1 MRFKDKVAIVSGG
14 GRGIG
19 RACAARLAAEGGT
32 VIILDKDEAAAR
44 DAADGIVAGGGTAYP
59 LAVDVAV
66 DREVADAVGEVVR
79 RHGHVGVLVNNAGY
93 LRPGTALSQT
103 IEEWDH
109 SFAVNIRSMFLLSRA
124 VLPGMLADGA
134 GAIVNIAS
142 TAGIVGEA
150 EIAAYGASKG
160 AVVNFTRQLAA
171 DFTRQGVRVNCVCP
185 GWVPTG
191 FNDPFLRDMSEQ
203 DVQAMVSAQVPLG
216 RQGTPEEIAAV
227 VAFLAS
233 GEAAFVIGQVIGVDG
248 GVSACR

>member
-1 MRFKDKVAIVSGG
+1 MRFKDKVAVISGA

-19 RACAARLAAEGGT
+19 RACATRIAAEGGT
-32 VIILDKDEAAAR
+32 VVILDRDEAAAR
-44 DAADGIVAGGGTAYP
+44 DAADGIVARGGVAHA
-59 LAVDVAV
+59 LAIDVAI
-66 DREVADAVGEVVR
+66 DRDVAEAIEQVVR
-79 RHGHVGVLVNNAGY
+79 RHGSVGVLVNNAGY

-109 SFAVNIRSMFLLSRA
+109 TFAVNIRSMFLLSRA
-124 VLPGMLADGA
+124 VLPGMLAEGA
-134 GAIVNIAS
+134 GTIVNIAS

-203 DVQAMVSAQVPLG
+203 DVQAMVAGQVPLG

-233 GEAAFVIGQVIGVDG
+233 GEASFVVGQVIGVDG

>member
-1 MRFKDKVAIVSGG
+1 MRFKDKVAVISGA

-19 RACAARLAAEGGT
+19 RACATRIAAEGGT
-32 VIILDKDEAAAR
+32 VVILDRDEAAAR
-44 DAADGIVAGGGTAYP
+44 DSADGIVARGGVAHA
-59 LAVDVAV
+59 LAIDVAI
-66 DREVADAVGEVVR
+66 DRDVAEAIEQVVR
-79 RHGHVGVLVNNAGY
+79 RHGSVGVLVNNAGY

-109 SFAVNIRSMFLLSRA
+109 TFAVNIRSMFLLSRA
-124 VLPGMLADGA
+124 VLPGMLAEGA
-134 GAIVNIAS
+134 GTIVNIAS

-203 DVQAMVSAQVPLG
+203 DVQAMVAGQVPLG

-233 GEAAFVIGQVIGVDG
+233 GEASFVVGQVIGVDG

>member
-1 MRFKDKVAIVSGG
+1 MRFKDKVAVISGA

-19 RACAARLAAEGGT
+19 RACAARIAAEGGI
-32 VIILDKDEAAAR
+32 VVILDRDEAAAG
-44 DAADGIVAGGGTAYP
+44 DAADGIVASGGTAQA
-59 LAVDVAV
+59 LAVDVAI
-66 DREVADAVGEVVR
+66 DRDVADAVAEVVR
-79 RHGHVGVLVNNAGY
+79 RHGHVDILVNNAGY

-124 VLPGMLADGA
+124 VLPGMLAEGA
-134 GAIVNIAS
+134 GTIVNIAS
-142 TAGIVGEA
+142 TAGIVGET
-150 EIAAYGASKG
+150 EIVAYGASKG

-203 DVQAMVSAQVPLG
+203 DVQAMVAGQVPLG

-233 GEAAFVIGQVIGVDG
+233 GEASFVVGQVIGVDG

>member
-1 MRFKDKVAIVSGG
+1 MRFKDKVAVISGG

-19 RACAARLAAEGGT
+19 RACAARIAAEGGT
-32 VIILDKDEAAAR
+32 VVILDKDEAAAK
-44 DAADGIVAGGGTAYP
+44 DAAAGIVASGGTAHA
-59 LAVDVAV
+59 LAVDVAIA
-66 DREVADAVGEVVR
+66 DDVAKAIGQVVQCHGPVGI
-79 RHGHVGVLVNNAGY
+79 LVNNAGY

-124 VLPGMLADGA
+124 VLPGMLSERA
-134 GAIVNIAS
+134 GTIVNIAS

-150 EIAAYGASKG
+150 EIAGYGASKG

-171 DFTRQGVRVNCVCP
+171 DFTWQGVRVNCVCP

-203 DVQAMVSAQVPLG
+203 EVEAMVLGQVPLG

-233 GEAAFVIGQVIGVDG
+233 SEASFVVGQVIGVDG

>member
-1 MRFKDKVAIVSGG
+1 MRFKDKVAVISGA

-19 RACAARLAAEGGT
+19 RACAAHIAGEGGI
-32 VIILDKDEAAAR
+32 VVILDRDEAAAR
-44 DAADGIVAGGGTAYP
+44 DAADGIVSSGGTAHA
-59 LAVDVAV
+59 LAVDVAI
-66 DREVADAVGEVVR
+66 DRDVADAVGEVVR
-79 RHGHVGVLVNNAGY
+79 RHGNVDILVNNAGY

-109 SFAVNIRSMFLLSRA
+109 TFAVNIRSMFLLSRA
-124 VLPGMLADGA
+124 VLPGMLAEGA
-134 GAIVNIAS
+134 GTIVNIAS
-142 TAGIVGEA
+142 TAGIIGEA

-203 DVQAMVSAQVPLG
+203 DVQAMVSGQVPLG

-227 VAFLAS
+227 VTFLAS
-233 GEAAFVIGQVIGVDG
+233 DEASFVVGQVIGVDG